1 MDSHSITTILFL
13 AFGLGVMHA
22 MDADHIMVI
31 SNFIGR
37 RPDLKQSLGYTARW
51 AVGHGTALLV
61 AGFFVFILG
70 RAIPAELSEV
80 AEHAVGVVLILLGLW
95 VFWDLRRKK
104 AHLHFHQHDGLPYH
118 AHWHSHEHDNKTAH
132 RTDTHKHDHSA
143 DTHTEIHKHSHSA
156 VMIGLLHGTA
166 GSAPLL
172 ALIPLTQIASPWLGI
187 AYLLIFALGVLASM
201 MLFGGV
207 LSSTMRWLQRFGHPF
222 INGFRMMIAGGS
234 IVFGGYWLAGFP
246 S

>member
-31 SNFIGR
+31 SNFIGQ
-37 RPDLKQSLGYTARW
+37 RPNLKQSLGYSARW

-70 RAIPAELSEV
+70 RAIPTGLSEM
-80 AEHAVGVVLILLGLW
+80 AEHAVGVVLIALGIW
-95 VFWDLRRKK
+95 VFWDLHRKK
-104 AHLHFHQHDGLPYH
+104 THLHFHQHDDLPYH
-118 AHWHSHEHDNKTAH
+118 AHWHSHAHDSKTHH
-132 RTDTHKHDHSA
+132 RTDTHKHR
-143 DTHTEIHKHSHSA
+143 HSA

-172 ALIPLTQIASPWLGI
+172 ALIPLTQIASPWLGL
-187 AYLLIFALGVLASM
+187 AYLLIFALGVLISM
-201 MLFGGV
+201 MVFGGV
-207 LSSTMRWLQRFGHPF
+207 LGSAMRWLQRFGNAF
-222 INGFRMMIAGGS
+222 INGFRKLIAGGS
-234 IVFGGYWLAGFP
+234 IAFGGFWLVGFH